1 MDAGRARIWA
11 SKMGFISH
19 HLARAAA
26 FEKKLH
32 HSFSSGAVVKGL
44 SKDK

>member
-1 MDAGRARIWA
+1 MMAGRALVWA
-11 SKMGFISH
+11 SEMGFISH

-32 HSFSSGAVVKGL
+32 HSFSSGADVKGL